1 MCDVVG
7 RSWGGA
13 GGWWGGG
20 WGGGWGWVVIAMD
33 FCTGI
38 IELVEEKFLEYGLD
52 IV

>member
-1 MCDVVG
+1 MGC
-7 RSWGGA
+7 S
-13 GGWWGGG
+13 GGG
-20 WGGGWGWVVIAMD
+20 VEGGFVCVVIAMD